1 MRDIVDVIILGAG
14 ELGGTLAHI
23 LARTDAAPVIRLV
36 DDAGYV
42 AAGKALDIM
51 QAAPIEGFSTRV
63 SGHSDPTM
71 PVAAGITV
79 VADRA
84 RGGEWQG
91 DDAILLLKTLRRA
104 TAQGVVICAGAT
116 QRDVVDRGVN
126 ELGYARERLIGTAPE
141 ALVGAL
147 RAMVAIETDGS
158 PQDVALTVLGVPPGQ
173 SVIPWEEA
181 TIGGF
186 LATSVLDQAARR
198 RIAARVGP
206 LWPPGPIALASAAA
220 KAIHSI
226 VGRSRQSAC
235 VFMAPD
241 HSSGRRAR
249 TAAQPVRLGA
259 DGVTL
264 VESVTLSTHDR
275 VALQN
280 AISL

>member
-1 MRDIVDVIILGAG
+1 MRDVVDVVILGAG

-23 LARTDAAPVIRLV
+23 LARAQTAPAIRLV
-36 DDAGYV
+36 DDAGQV

-51 QAAPIEGFSTRV
+51 QAAPIEGFSARV
-63 SGHSDPTM
+63 SGHSDPGL
-71 PVAAGITV
+71 PVGAGITV

-91 DDAILLLKTLRRA
+91 DDALLLLKTLRRA
-104 TAQGVVICAGAT
+104 TEQGVVICAGAT
-116 QRDVVDRGVN
+116 QRDLVERGVI
-126 ELGYARERLIGTAPE
+126 ELGYRRERLFGTAPE
-141 ALVGAL
+141 ALAAAL

-158 PQDVALTVLGVPPGQ
+158 PQDVGLTVLGVPPGQ
-173 SVIPWEEA
+173 IVIPWEEA

-220 KAIHSI
+220 KAIQSI
-226 VGRSRQSAC
+226 VGRSRKSLS
-235 VFMAPD
+235 VFMAAD
-241 HSSGRRAR
+241 HTSGRRAR

-259 DGVTL
+259 DGVAF
-264 VESVTLSTHDR
+264 VENVTLSTHDR

>member
-1 MRDIVDVIILGAG
+1 MRDVVDVVILGAG

-23 LARTDAAPVIRLV
+23 LARAEATPTIRLV
-36 DDAGYV
+36 DDAGQI

-51 QAAPIEGFSTRV
+51 QAAPIERFSARV
-63 SGHSDPTM
+63 SGHSDPAL
-71 PVAAGITV
+71 PVAAAITV

-91 DDAILLLKTLRRA
+91 DEAMLLLKTLRRA

-116 QRDVVDRGVN
+116 QRDLVERGVI

-141 ALVGAL
+141 ALAGAL
-147 RAMVAIETDGS
+147 RAMVAIEADGS

-173 SVIPWEEA
+173 IVIPWEEA

-186 LATSVLDQAARR
+186 LTTSVLDQAARR

-220 KAIHSI
+220 KAIRSI
-226 VGRSRQSAC
+226 VGRSRQSVS

-241 HSSGRRAR
+241 HSSGQRAR
-249 TAAQPVRLGA
+249 TAAQPVRLGQ
-259 DGVTL
+259 DGVAL
-264 VESVTLSTHDR
+264 VETVTLSTHDR
-275 VALQN
+275 VALEN
-280 AISL
+280 AINL

>member
-1 MRDIVDVIILGAG
+1 MHDVVILGAG

-23 LARTDAAPVIRLV
+23 LARAEAAPTIRLV
-36 DDAGYV
+36 DATGRI

-51 QAAPIEGFSTRV
+51 QAAPIEGFSARV
-63 SGHSDPTM
+63 SGHSDPAM
-71 PVAAGITV
+71 PIAAGITV

-104 TAQGVVICAGAT
+104 AGEGVVICAGAT
-116 QRDVVDRGVN
+116 QRDLVERGVI
-126 ELGYARERLIGTAPE
+126 ELGYARDRLIGTAPE
-141 ALVGAL
+141 ALASAL
-147 RAMVAIETDGS
+147 RAMVAVETDGS
-158 PQDVALTVLGVPPGQ
+158 PRDVALTVLGVPPSQ
-173 SVIPWEEA
+173 IVIPWEEA

-220 KAIHSI
+220 KAILAI
-226 VGRSRQSAC
+226 VGRSRQSVC
-235 VFMAPD
+235 VFLAPD

-259 DGVTL
+259 DGVAL
-264 VESVTLSTHDR
+264 VESVTLSTHDQ
-275 VALQN
+275 VALEN
-280 AISL
+280 ATGL

>member
-1 MRDIVDVIILGAG
+1 MRHVVDIVIIGAG

-23 LARTDAAPVIRLV
+23 LARSEATRTIGLV
-36 DDAGYV
+36 DDAGQI

-51 QAAPIEGFSTRV
+51 QAAPIEGFSARV
-63 SGHSDPTM
+63 TGRSDPAM
-71 PVAAGITV
+71 PVAADITV

-91 DDAILLLKTLRRA
+91 DAAILLLKTLRRA
-104 TAQGVVICAGAT
+104 TEQGVVICAGAT
-116 QRDVVDRGVN
+116 QRELVERGVI

-141 ALVGAL
+141 ALAGAL
-147 RAMVAIETDGS
+147 RAMVAIEADGS

-173 SVIPWEEA
+173 IVIPWEEA

-186 LATSVLDQAARR
+186 LTTSVLDQAARR
-198 RIAARVGP
+198 RIAARAVA

-220 KAIHSI
+220 KAIQSI
-226 VGRSRQSAC
+226 VGRSRKTVS

-241 HSSGRRAR
+241 HSSGQRAR
-249 TAAQPVRLGA
+249 TAAQPVRLSA
-259 DGVTL
+259 AGVAH

-280 AISL
+280 AIDL

>member
-1 MRDIVDVIILGAG
+1 MRDVVVVIIGAG

-23 LARTDAAPVIRLV
+23 LARAEAAGTIRLV
-36 DDAGYV
+36 DDAGQI

-51 QAAPIEGFSTRV
+51 QAAPIEGFSARV
-63 SGHSDPTM
+63 SGHSDPAM
-71 PVAAGITV
+71 PFAANITV

-104 TAQGVVICAGAT
+104 TEQGVVICAGAT
-116 QRDVVDRGVN
+116 QRELVERGVI

-141 ALVGAL
+141 ALAGAL
-147 RAMVAIETDGS
+147 RAMVAIEADGS

-173 SVIPWEEA
+173 IVIPWDEA

-198 RIAARVGP
+198 RIAGRVGP
-206 LWPPGPIALASAAA
+206 LWPPGPIALASAAG
-220 KAIHSI
+220 KAIQSI
-226 VGRSRQSAC
+226 VGRSRRSVS

-241 HSSGRRAR
+241 HSSGQRAR

-259 DGVTL
+259 DGVAL
-264 VESVTLSTHDR
+264 VESVTLSARDR

-280 AISL
+280 AIGL